1 MSWQGFFGSRPVL
14 IAVGLVVIVQGL
26 FTYAPWMQTLFGT
39 TGLSLITWAHIV
51 AASVALFVIV
61 EVEKSVFR
69 YIAQRTRN

>member
-1 MSWQGFFGSRPVL
+1 ML